1 MTQSSGRTLQALRL
15 HVPPGVAE
23 DSVTRRGEAREV
35 RHLAAGNE
43 VDPAAGGQAEQL
55 AHPAG
60 RDLLDDRQRRG
71 GDVPASVLVPRRCQP
86 VGSHGDRERAADH
99 EAEVAR
105 PRGCDQ
111 AGLRVASELRDDDAS
126 ILAVLA
132 QWAGEARAELLDAS
146 LRPDRAGRQALDEPV
161 SESHRVVEHLVAR
174 VH

>member
-1 MTQSSGRTLQALRL
+1 MSVISGNDAELGRTLQALRL

-43 VDPAAGGQAEQL
+43 ADPAAGGQAEQL
-55 AHPAG
+55 AHPS
-60 RDLLDDRQRRG
+60 R
-71 GDVPASVLVPRRCQP
+71 PRRQP
-86 VGSHGDRERAADH
+86 LGRHGDRERAADH

-111 AGLRVASELRDDDAS
+111 AGLRVPSELLDDDAS

-132 QWAGEARAELLDAS
+132 QWAGEARAELLDAG
-146 LRPDRAGRQALDEPV
+146 LRPDRAGGQALDEPV
-161 SESHRVVEHLVAR
+161 GESRRVVEHLVAR